1 MRPLLLQNDQ
11 GGRKIKVLV
20 NIKETDEFDLEEV
33 SSDIESD
40 KKILVCFAKQAI
52 KNNGHTNIHYESKSL
67 DDYELFVTT
76 LFVNDVEQSVI
87 DFFMGEDEF
96 RACYILDVEE
106 LKM

>member
-1 MRPLLLQNDQ
+1 MKL
-11 GGRKIKVLV
+11 LV
-20 NIKETDEFDLEEV
+20 NIKEIDNYDLEEV
-33 SSDIESD
+33 SSDIEND
-40 KKILVCFAKQAI
+40 KKILIGFAKQAI
-52 KNNGHTNIHYESKSL
+52 KNYGHANIEYESKSS

-76 LFVNDVEQSVI
+76 LFIKDVEQSVV